1 MTVKTILK
9 QPWTTPTPAGSGPM
23 FLGRSRSKLMRNW
36 QSGEFPPAIKP
47 RVNAYTD
54 GNNSEDANV
63 KRFAPTM
70 YFPADGT
77 FALLSGA
84 ERPTLGAVSV
94 ISASAAR

>member
-1 MTVKTILK
+1 
-9 QPWTTPTPAGSGPM
+9 
-23 FLGRSRSKLMRNW
+23 MRDW